1 MWHDRG
7 HMSIHLNDDTAIY
20 KEALQD
26 TEVGVIIVSDTM
38 GKLLLSFNYFRLMT
52 FPSIGKIQLRFI
64 REDINVKDVL
74 GCISM

>member
-1 MWHDRG
+1 
-7 HMSIHLNDDTAIY
+7 MSIHLNDDTAIY

-52 FPSIGKIQLRFI
+52 FSIRIILLRFI
-64 REDINVKDVL
+64 GESIVIDVL
-74 GCISM
+74 GCIRM